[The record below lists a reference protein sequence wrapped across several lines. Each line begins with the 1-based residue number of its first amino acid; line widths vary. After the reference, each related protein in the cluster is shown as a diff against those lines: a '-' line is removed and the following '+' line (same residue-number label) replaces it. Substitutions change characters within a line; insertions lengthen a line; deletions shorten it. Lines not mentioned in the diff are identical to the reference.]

1 MKKVLF
7 VAVVGLVVFSSCRK
21 ERTCVCIYS
30 DGTSF
35 SETYPMETKKD
46 AEAKCKANQYV
57 GLSCELK

>member
-7 VAVVGLVVFSSCRK
+7 VAVIGLVVFSSCRK

-35 SETYPMETKKD
+35 SETFPIETKKD
-46 AEAKCKANQYV
+46 AEARCEAIQQV